1 MSLFV
6 REKKLGIG
14 DAHMFGIMYAYK
26 KKYKKLI
33 TIDADLTH
41 YPEDIPRFIKES
53 KKYDVVVGSRFLR
66 KNSLDDWSLIRKILT
81 HSVDFLTNIFLKLPF
96 DSTSG
101 FRLYNL
107 EKIDKELF
115 FNINSKS
122 YSFFFE
128 SLFFLALNK
137 SSIGQLSILLP
148 KRTYGSSKMKFID
161 ILRSLNRLLILNLKY
176 IVLKKK

>member
-1 MSLFV
+1 MV
-6 REKKLGIG
+6 T
-14 DAHMFGIMYAYK
+14 Y
-26 KKYKKLI
+26 
-33 TIDADLTH
+33 T
-41 YPEDIPRFIKES
+41 
-53 KKYDVVVGSRFLR
+53 
-66 KNSLDDWSLIRKILT
+66 KILT

-176 IVLKKK
+176 IVLKKKIIKKSKIFINNKILLAIYQFFKEMY